1 MDGFFK
7 KGRMVFMSF
16 KQMEARV
23 NFIKINSIDM
33 GSSDDVVLLAIILDW
48 LAGRGGQLRVA

>member
-16 KQMEARV
+16 KHMEARV